1 MRIILSILI
10 SVAVFLVMNQVIPTK
25 EECEI
30 YDSTVRLHVLANSDS
45 ESDQELK
52 LKVRDALLEEITTYE
67 AKSKEEALY
76 QMEQNKDELIE
87 IARKTIRQ
95 NNENY
100 DVTIEIGAEEYPTR
114 YYEDFALPA
123 GNYTSVRVLIGEGE
137 GQNWWCVLYPPLC
150 TSAALEYNDESY
162 IEVGLTKDQYSLITG
177 DSGRYKIKFK
187 LLELAEEAFGWN
199 ND

>member
-25 EECEI
+25 EESEI
-30 YDSTVRLHVLANSDS
+30 YNSTVRLHVLANSDS

-76 QMEQNKDELIE
+76 QMEQNKDELVE
-87 IARKTIRQ
+87 IAKKTIRQ

-100 DVTIEIGAEEYPTR
+100 DVKIEIGAEEYPTR

-150 TSAALEYNDESY
+150 TSAALEYDDESY

>member
-30 YDSTVRLHVLANSDS
+30 YNSTVRLHVLANSDS

-100 DVTIEIGAEEYPTR
+100 DVSIEIGAEEYPPR